1 MHTTRIVRGGVM
13 SRDPIIDEVRAIRDG
28 IAREHN
34 YDLDSI
40 FRMLRGRESSESPH
54 VKLSP
59 KRLRIREEHRK
70 SAKAAQHHVAADK
83 RRTSSSRTSK

>member
-1 MHTTRIVRGGVM
+1 M

-40 FRMLRGRESSESPH
+40 FGMLRRHESSGSPH
-54 VKLSP
+54 VKLPP
-59 KRLRIREEHRK
+59 KRLRVREEHRK
-70 SAKAAQHHVAADK
+70 TVKAAQNVAAAK
-83 RRTSSSRTSK
+83 RRTAGSRTSK

>member
-1 MHTTRIVRGGVM
+1 M

-40 FRMLRGRESSESPH
+40 FGMLRRHESSGSPH
-54 VKLSP
+54 VKLPP
-59 KRLRIREEHRK
+59 KRLRVRKEHRK
-70 SAKAAQHHVAADK
+70 PVKAAQQNVAAAK
-83 RRTSSSRTSK
+83 RRTADSRTSK

>member
-1 MHTTRIVRGGVM
+1 M

-40 FRMLRGRESSESPH
+40 FRMLRTREMTSGRSH
-54 VKLSP
+54 VTLPPRRLSVATATEP
-59 KRLRIREEHRK
+59 ED
-70 SAKAAQHHVAADK
+70 AGQGAAADAAS
-83 RRTSSSRTSK
+83 RRG

>member
-1 MHTTRIVRGGVM
+1 M

-40 FRMLRGRESSESPH
+40 FRMLRTREMTSGRSH
-54 VKLSP
+54 VTLP
-59 KRLRIREEHRK
+59 PRRLPGATATEPED
-70 SAKAAQHHVAADK
+70 AGQGAAADAAS
-83 RRTSSSRTSK
+83 RRG

>member
-1 MHTTRIVRGGVM
+1 M

-40 FRMLRGRESSESPH
+40 FGMLRRHESSRSPH
-54 VKLSP
+54 VTLAP
-59 KRLRIREEHRK
+59 KRLRVRKEHSK
-70 SAKAAQHHVAADK
+70 PVKAAQNAAAAK
-83 RRTSSSRTSK
+83 RRTTGPRTSK